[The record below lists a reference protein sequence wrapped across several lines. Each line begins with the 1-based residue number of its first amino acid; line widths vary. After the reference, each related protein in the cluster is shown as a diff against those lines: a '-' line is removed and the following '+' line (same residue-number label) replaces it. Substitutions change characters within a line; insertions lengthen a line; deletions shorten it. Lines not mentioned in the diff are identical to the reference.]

1 MFRYNGTEKLRCG
14 YTTGTCAA
22 AAAGAAAVYLLTG
35 KAPSEI
41 SVRLPGGDVLRL
53 PVSEPFADE
62 HSADCGIVKDS
73 GDDPDI
79 TNGITV
85 RAAVTRAP
93 EGITITG
100 GEGIGKVTKPGLD
113 QPVGEWA
120 INSIPR
126 RMIAET
132 LAETAERLGY
142 EGGFLVKLYVPGGA
156 AIAEKTYNPHM
167 GILGG
172 ISIIGTTGI
181 VEPMSTRALIETIRT
196 EAAMHRAQGET

>member
-73 GDDPDI
+73 SSGRFFSISKEDKHRIADI
-79 TNGITV
+79 FAEYGGVV
-85 RAAVTRAP
+85 R
-93 EGITITG
+93 
-100 GEGIGKVTKPGLD
+100 
-113 QPVGEWA
+113 W
-120 INSIPR
+120 
-126 RMIAET
+126 
-132 LAETAERLGY
+132 
-142 EGGFLVKLYVPGGA
+142 
-156 AIAEKTYNPHM
+156 
-167 GILGG
+167 
-172 ISIIGTTGI
+172 
-181 VEPMSTRALIETIRT
+181 
-196 EAAMHRAQGET
+196 